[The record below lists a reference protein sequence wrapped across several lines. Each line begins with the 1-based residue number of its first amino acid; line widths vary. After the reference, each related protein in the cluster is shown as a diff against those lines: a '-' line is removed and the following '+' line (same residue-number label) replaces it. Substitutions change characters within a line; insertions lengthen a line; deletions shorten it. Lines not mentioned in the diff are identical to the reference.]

1 MISLLAPFLAMGILC
16 CATGCTSEN
25 VHNPAN
31 GKSLLADV
39 PPLAWKNLAEKRVF
53 FGHRSV
59 GNNILQGIREIL
71 DENNQIKLIVVEA
84 SSPEKY
90 TSPIFGHS
98 AIGENGKPKSKVDA
112 FSSVMNSGVGDVADI
127 AFFKFCFAD
136 ITADTDVE
144 QIFRYYKDAVA
155 QLKAKYPK
163 TVFLHV
169 TVPLTV
175 TSTTVKTRLKK
186 AIGMKRIWEYD
197 HNIQRNLFNRLL
209 RQEFADSGLLFD
221 LEEAESTYPD
231 GRRCSFSLH
240 GQVYYAL
247 VPEYSDDG
255 GHLNALGRR
264 MVAEKLLLL
273 LAELCS

>member
-1 MISLLAPFLAMGILC
+1 MISLLAPLFAMAILC
-16 CATGCTSEN
+16 FAAGCTSEN
-25 VHNPAN
+25 MYNSAN
-31 GKSLLADV
+31 RKSPLAEV

-71 DENNQIKLIVVEA
+71 DQASQIKLTVVEA
-84 SSPEKY
+84 SSPDKY
-90 TSPIFGHS
+90 ASPIFGHS
-98 AIGENGKPKSKVDA
+98 AIGENGNPKSKVDA
-112 FSSVMNSGVGDVADI
+112 FSSVLSSGVGYVADI

-136 ITADTDVE
+136 ITADTNVE
-144 QIFRYYKDAVA
+144 ETFRYYKDAVA
-155 QLKAKYPK
+155 ELKAKYPK

-175 TSTTVKTRLKK
+175 TRTTVKTRLKK

-273 LAELCS
+273 LAKLSS